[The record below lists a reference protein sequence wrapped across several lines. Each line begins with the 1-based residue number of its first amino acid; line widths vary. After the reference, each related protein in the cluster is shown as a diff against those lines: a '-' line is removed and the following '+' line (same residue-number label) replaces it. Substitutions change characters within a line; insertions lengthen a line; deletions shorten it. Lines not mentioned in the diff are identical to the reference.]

1 MAGKN
6 HYQILKLETPNGVD
20 SIIQSLA
27 TLHATK
33 NVDERGRQ
41 KWIYIKTP
49 QIRDHTNTL
58 LSMVST
64 RPVRRCDVV
73 RLKGY
78 QDSSVNESIG
88 KKGLAVCTI
97 EKDPRIIRTGNGVS
111 DYQEARPGSIAIITP
126 MTYNKAR
133 IWLAQIGEPF
143 SESSFVDAGKE
154 DMVVILPNTKFRLKV
169 PYYLMVRP
177 VRDV

>member
-1 MAGKN
+1 MAGNN

-58 LSMVST
+58 LNM
-64 RPVRRCDVV
+64 
-73 RLKGY
+73 
-78 QDSSVNESIG
+78 DSSVNESIG
-88 KKGLAVCTI
+88 KQGLIVCTI

-126 MTYNKAR
+126 MTHNKAR

-143 SESSFVDAGKE
+143 SESSFIDAGKE
-154 DMVVILPNTKFRLKV
+154 DMVIILPNTKFRLKV
-169 PYYLMVRP
+169 PYYLMIRRVQEI
-177 VRDV
+177 